1 MKKIGLLITWLQ
13 EKEWKYMGAILECQY
28 IQIFFPHSCSFF
40 WGVLNIFNKVVAKYN
55 VRQKN
60 HLDDSDPKSY
70 KTGCKEQPHDS
81 HFLIEKW
88 EWFGQVQERMV
99 VRLRIGSLYRYWF
112 FNIFSSFWGIDQRN
126 SESASEKV
134 IDSREKVIITNFV
147 SRSLEECFS
156 SIDSYRLALISIPSK
171 KWINWMKPKETYF

>member
-1 MKKIGLLITWLQ
+1 MFVKKITLMIVTQNLIKL
-13 EKEWKYMGAILECQY
+13 
-28 IQIFFPHSCSFF
+28 
-40 WGVLNIFNKVVAKYN
+40 VAKN
-55 VRQKN
+55 SLMIAIFSLKN
-60 HLDDSDPKSY
+60 ENDLGKY
-70 KTGCKEQPHDS
+70 KNA
-81 HFLIEKW
+81 W
-88 EWFGQVQERMV
+88 V

-126 SESASEKV
+126 SENVSEKV
-134 IDSREKVIITNFV
+134 IDSREKVIIPNFV